1 MVVLVVIVVVVV
13 VCLSDNCWLG
23 DYSNKT
29 RKINKNANEITTRE
43 VIPLV
48 ISPQSLHP
56 FWKF

>member
-1 MVVLVVIVVVVV
+1 MVVLVVVVVV

>member
-1 MVVLVVIVVVVV
+1 MVVLVVVVVVV

-29 RKINKNANEITTRE
+29 RRINKNVDEITTIE

-56 FWKF
+56 F